1 MFRKFFSPE
10 VSRETID
17 MTSRHQILSGI
28 TGSLKNV
35 GLSFK
40 RQKDASVKVK
50 KRTHLLI
57 ESKLWTVFYLPKKSR
72 PGRPVPGRTLIKF
85 AYLGNGNE
93 LGSGNFFSSGLI
105 YFRPFMRHK
114 GCISNYWFAIFI
126 QFLSW
131 CCHCRKQTELL
142 KNKSRLK
149 IEH

>member
-1 MFRKFFSPE
+1 
-10 VSRETID
+10 
-17 MTSRHQILSGI
+17 MTSRPTLNEFRQHPHTISFCQVLVVHSK
-28 TGSLKNV
+28 TWVCLLKDEKGRICYSKKEDATV
-35 GLSFK
+35 K
-40 RQKDASVKVK
+40 RVEIVNGFLFTEKEPS
-50 KRTHLLI
+50 
-57 ESKLWTVFYLPKKSR
+57 
-72 PGRPVPGRTLIKF
+72 GRPVPGRTLIKF

-114 GCISNYWFAIFI
+114 GCISSYWFAIFI